1 MNKIKFLKEKCIR
14 LNGKKYKPVL
24 IGDIPNKF
32 GYKWISDYNDEGEE
46 IFFNGIYEWFN
57 YKGLTYI
64 KA

>member
-1 MNKIKFLKEKCIR
+1 MNKIRFIKEGRIK
-14 LNGKKYKPVL
+14 LNNVIYKPVL

-46 IFFNGIYEWFN
+46 IFLNGIYKWFN